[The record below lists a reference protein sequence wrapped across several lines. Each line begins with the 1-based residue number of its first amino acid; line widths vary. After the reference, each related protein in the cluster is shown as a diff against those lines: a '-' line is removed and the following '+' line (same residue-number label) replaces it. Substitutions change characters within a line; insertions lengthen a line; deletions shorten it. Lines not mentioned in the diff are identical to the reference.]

1 MHCEIPDSFE
11 WKERPGNLRP
21 PLGAALD
28 NEQIV
33 LIVDLESF
41 GAELARQREILRT
54 AITATSANIYG

>member
-1 MHCEIPDSFE
+1 MEGVAGQSQAIT
-11 WKERPGNLRP
+11 RRTV
-21 PLGAALD
+21 LD

-41 GAELARQREILRT
+41 GAELARQRETQGT